1 MEITSFL
8 GKYFKIKTKTATAT
22 LADKFLITRSDD
34 TSLEITGPGEYEVG
48 GISVVKLPYATIIE
62 ADGTRSIWLEDVS
75 GKLTEREVEEIGP
88 IDIVLVP
95 TDKGVEAAKQL
106 DPWVIIPSSYSPTA
120 VLKEL
125 GMGELNPV
133 SKYVIS
139 SEKLPA
145 ELQIVVLEDK
155 SHK

>member
-139 SEKLPA
+139 SDKLPA